1 MTKPRNLALV
11 DPALKRAAANVRGWA
26 NLADLLH
33 LRGPTVYAWKRSPA
47 HHVLAIERVSGVT
60 RYELR
65 PDLYPMESAPPRVRA
80 RLLEAKG
87 KKAVAKPTKTGK
99 SGRARAA

>member
-11 DPALKRAAANVRGWA
+11 DPALKRAAAAVGGWA

-33 LRGPTVYAWKRSPA
+33 VAGSSVYNWKRSPP
-47 HHVLAIERVSGVT
+47 HRVLAIERISGVT

-65 PDLYPMESAPPRVRA
+65 PDLYPMEMAPAAVRA
-80 RLLEAKG
+80 RLLKAKG
-87 KKAVAKPTKTGK
+87 KKSVAKPAKTGK